1 MAERQALGRG
11 LEALFPEVGLEDRP
25 VIMGCPIE
33 QVVPNRFQPR
43 RRFDP
48 ERLRELA
55 ESVKSAGVV
64 EPLIVR
70 RATEGY
76 ELIAG
81 ERRWRA
87 AQLAGLAEVPV
98 VVREVSDRE
107 ALQLTLVENVQ
118 REDLNA
124 LELAEAY
131 QRLLTEFELTQEAL
145 AAWLGK
151 DRATIAN
158 HLRLLKLPR
167 EVKDA
172 LIEGRITMGHAR
184 ALLALES
191 PGRQREAL
199 AEILRRDLSV
209 RGAEQLVQRLR
220 PPGALVRPVPRRDPN
235 LRAAEESLR
244 RALGTKVRIK
254 GRAGRGTIEIAYYS
268 APELQRLIELLRGA
282 R

>member
-25 VIMGCPIE
+25 VIMRCPIE

-172 LIEGRITMGHAR
+172 LIEGRVSMGHAR

-220 PPGALVRPVPRRDPN
+220 PAGALVRPVPRRDPN

>member
-11 LEALFPEVGLEDRP
+11 LEALFPEAGLEDRP
-25 VIMGCPIE
+25 VIMRCPIE

-48 ERLRELA
+48 ERLQELA

-70 RATEGY
+70 RAASGY

-107 ALQLTLVENVQ
+107 ALQLTLVENIQ

-124 LELAEAY
+124 LELAEAC
-131 QRLLTEFELTQEAL
+131 QRLLSEFELTQEAL

-158 HLRLLKLPR
+158 HLRLLKLPQ

-172 LIEGRITMGHAR
+172 LMEGRITMGHAR
-184 ALLALES
+184 ALLALDS
-191 PGRQREAL
+191 PEQQREAL

-209 RGAEQLVQRLR
+209 RATEQLVQRDR
-220 PPGALVRPVPRRDPN
+220 APQEPARPVSRPDPN
-235 LRAAEESLR
+235 LRAVEESLR

-254 GRAGRGTIEIAYYS
+254 GRQGRGTIEIAYYS
-268 APELQRLIELLRGA
+268 AAELQRLIELLRA
-282 R
+282 PR